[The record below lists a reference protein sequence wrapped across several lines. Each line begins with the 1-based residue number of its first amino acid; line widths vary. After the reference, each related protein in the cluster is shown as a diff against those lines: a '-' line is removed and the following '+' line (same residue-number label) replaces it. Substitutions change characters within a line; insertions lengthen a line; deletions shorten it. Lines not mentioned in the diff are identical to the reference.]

1 MKFSI
6 GNNLVPHGLLPFCFL
21 TIFDI
26 QNKNTKRQEA
36 LGTRLDRNVLETF
49 DMK

>member
-26 QNKNTKRQEA
+26 FDAAKKA
-36 LGTRLDRNVLETF
+36 LVAADRNPLQF
-49 DMK
+49 RKKLML